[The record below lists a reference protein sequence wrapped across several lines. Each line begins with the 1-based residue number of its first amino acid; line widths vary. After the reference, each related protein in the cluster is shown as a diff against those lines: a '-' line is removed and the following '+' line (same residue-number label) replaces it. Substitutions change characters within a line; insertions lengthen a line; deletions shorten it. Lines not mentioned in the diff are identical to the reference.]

1 MAYKKTY
8 EEINARIKRGEA
20 VVVTAEEVIDVIEE
34 KGFAKAAREIDVV
47 TTGTFGPMCSSGAF
61 INFGHST
68 PRIKMKK
75 VWLNNVEAYSGI
87 AAVDAY
93 IGAGQLPETDPENKV
108 HPGRFSYGGGHV
120 IHDLVARKEIR
131 LEATAYGTDCYPNRK
146 VDTIIT
152 LDDVNEAFLFNPRNC
167 YQNYNCAVNLGD
179 RTLYTYMGI
188 LKPHLG
194 NAAYSTSG
202 QLSPL
207 FNDPYYK
214 TIGLGTRIF
223 LGGGVGYV
231 AWNGTQHHPNVLRG
245 ENGVPQVPAGTLS
258 LVGDLK
264 QMDPNWL
271 VGLSYIGYGA
281 TLAVGVGIP
290 IPILDEEILHY
301 TAVKDEDIYC
311 PIVDYNEGYP
321 YNKTIDLGF
330 ANFKE
335 LKSGKI
341 KINGKELVTTPQSSY
356 PKARQIATILKQWIQ
371 AGKFELTVP
380 AALIPSADANIEFKS
395 IPERTPNGNGLF
407 MNTTSRRD

>member
-1 MAYKKTY
+1 MAVQKTY
-8 EEINARIKRGEA
+8 DEINEKIRKGEA
-20 VVVTAEEVIDVIEE
+20 VVVTAEEVIGIVEE
-34 KGFAKAAREIDVV
+34 KGYEQAAREIDVV

-61 INFGHST
+61 INFGHSN

-75 VWLNNVEAYSGI
+75 VWLNGVEAYSGI

-93 IGAGQLPETDPENKV
+93 IGAAQLPETDPENKV
-108 HPGRFSYGGGHV
+108 FPGRFTYGGGHV

-131 LEATAYGTDCYPNRK
+131 LEATAYGTDCYPNKK
-146 VDTIIT
+146 VDTVIT
-152 LDDVNEAFLFNPRNC
+152 LDDVNDAFLFNPRNA

-188 LKPHLG
+188 LKPRIG
-194 NAAYSTSG
+194 NASYSTSG

-207 FNDPYYK
+207 LNDPYYR
-214 TIGLGTRIF
+214 TIGIGTRIF

-245 ENGVPQVPAGTLS
+245 ENGVPKVTAGTLS
-258 LVGDLK
+258 LIGDLK
-264 QMDPNWL
+264 GMDPNWL

-281 TLAVGVGIP
+281 TMAVGVGIP
-290 IPILDEEILHY
+290 IPILDEEMLRY

-321 YNKTIDLGF
+321 YSKPIDLGF

-335 LKSGKI
+335 LKSGRI
-341 KINGKELVTTPQSSY
+341 EINGKSVVTTPQSSY
-356 PKARQIATILKQWIQ
+356 PRARQIAEILKQWIIK
-371 AGKFELTVP
+371 GDFELTQPV
-380 AALIPSADANIEFKS
+380 ANIPSADCDIVFKS
-395 IPERTPNGNGLF
+395 IPERTPNGSTFGNG
-407 MNTTSRRD
+407 RVKR

>member
-1 MAYKKTY
+1 MAVQKSY
-8 EEINARIKRGEA
+8 EEINEKIRRGEA
-20 VVVTAEEVIDVIEE
+20 VVVTAEEVIGIVEE
-34 KGFAKAAREIDVV
+34 KGYAKAAQEIDVV

-61 INFGHST
+61 INFGHSN

-75 VWLNNVEAYSGI
+75 VWLNGVEAYSGI

-93 IGAGQLPETDPENKV
+93 IGAAQLAENDPENKV
-108 HPGRFSYGGGHV
+108 FPGRFSYGGGHV
-120 IHDLVARKEIR
+120 IHDLVAGKEVR
-131 LEATAYGTDCYPNRK
+131 LEATAYGTDCYPNKK

-152 LDDVNEAFLFNPRNC
+152 LDDVNDAFLFNPRNA

-188 LKPHLG
+188 LKPRVG
-194 NAAYSTSG
+194 NASYSTSG

-207 FNDPYYK
+207 LNDPYYR
-214 TIGLGTRIF
+214 TIGIGTRIF
-223 LGGGVGYV
+223 LGGGIGYV

-245 ENGVPQVPAGTLS
+245 ENGVPKVTAGTLS
-258 LVGDLK
+258 LIGDLK
-264 QMDPNWL
+264 GMDPNWL

-281 TLAVGVGIP
+281 TMAVGIGIP
-290 IPILDEEILHY
+290 IPILDEEMLRY

-321 YNKTIDLGF
+321 YSKPIDLGF

-341 KINGKELVTTPQSSY
+341 NINGKTVVTTPQSSY
-356 PKARQIATILKQWIQ
+356 PRARQIANTLKTWIQ
-371 AGKFELTVP
+371 KGDFEISQPV
-380 AALIPSADANIEFKS
+380 ASIPSADSDMVFKS
-395 IPERTPNGNGLF
+395 IPERSTNGFNSVNGR
-407 MNTTSRRD
+407 NKR